1 MIENKDDG
9 DDNNNSKV
17 DTGLVSYTCQFCN
30 ALFDRGTDLALHYKA
45 RHLDR
50 MGSS

>member
-1 MIENKDDG
+1 MVENKDN
-9 DDNNNSKV
+9 DNNNSI

-30 ALFDRGTDLALHYKA
+30 ASFDRGTDLALHYQA